1 MTAIYGALTWVLGTV
16 LGAEGITGKGR
27 VSLRGAC
34 TPSGKAGNKY
44 TSKLVK
50 ITSGAGKCEEQVK
63 QGGVGLRNEWGV
75 RVMFLPGL

>member
-1 MTAIYGALTWVLGTV
+1 MGVRHF
-16 LGAEGITGKGR
+16 LGAEDITGKGR

-63 QGGVGLRNEWGV
+63 QGGVGLSE
-75 RVMFLPGL
+75 